1 MAYPRLPRI
10 FSNYIDIYVLKY
22 CWFFAKFN
30 NDDSCNFVKKDVNI
44 KRRLGT
50 FFLEC
55 LLRSYSNEEFNNNN
69 KNPFIVKINHEF
81 LEN

>member
-55 LLRSYSNEEFNNNN
+55 LLRSYSNEEFNNN

-81 LEN
+81 

>member
-50 FFLEC
+50 FF
-55 LLRSYSNEEFNNNN
+55 
-69 KNPFIVKINHEF
+69 
-81 LEN
+81 